1 MGYADLVSYRFPKI
15 AFFRL
20 ITSDWFLIQVNE
32 LDGFMF
38 QPELFAESAQGFT
51 ERIEHIAVGS
61 VIAVR
66 VAVPEHKPGVPVVVI
81 INGSPHSFFLP
92 YTSSA

>member
-32 LDGFMF
+32 FDWLMF
-38 QPELFAESAQGFT
+38 QPELFAESTHGFA
-51 ERIEHIAVGS
+51 ESIEHITAGS
-61 VIAVR
+61 VVAVR
-66 VAVPEHKPGVPVVVI
+66 VAVSEHKPCVPVVVVI
-81 INGSPHSFFLP
+81 DGSPHSFFLP

>member
-1 MGYADLVSYRFPKI
+1 MGYADSVSYMLPKI

-20 ITSDWFLIQVNE
+20 IVSDRFLIQVNE

-66 VAVPEHKPGVPVVVI
+66 VAVPEHKPCVPVVVVI
-81 INGSPHSFFLP
+81 DGSPHSFFLP

>member
-1 MGYADLVSYRFPKI
+1 MGYADSASYRFPKI

-38 QPELFAESAQGFT
+38 QPELFAESTQSIT
-51 ERIEHIAVGS
+51 ESIKHITAGS
-61 VIAVR
+61 VVAVR
-66 VAVPEHKPGVPVVVI
+66 VAVSEHKPCVPVVVVI
-81 INGSPHSFFLP
+81 DGSPHSFFLP